1 MSNNRSSGRAAPI
14 AAAFVFATFFGLA
27 LAGLAQIISLHG
39 WCESDAARQMR
50 AGADSTVELQLD
62 STPAVLCR
70 NGSATLELPISPA
83 VATIVFA
90 VVGMAISTFV
100 IVRTARDART
110 AA

>member
-1 MSNNRSSGRAAPI
+1 MSKNRSSRRAVAI
-14 AAAFVFATFFGLA
+14 AATFVFATFFGLA
-27 LAGLAQIISLHG
+27 LAGVAQIFSLHE
-39 WCESDAARQMR
+39 WCESDAVKQMR

-62 STPAVLCR
+62 STPAVLCH

-90 VVGMAISTFV
+90 VVGMAISMFV
-100 IVRTARDART
+100 VVRTARDART